1 VSSRIGPGYSRLVLD
16 WIAEVMG
23 ARRARRAQHLQSLW
37 GGYGELFRVEL
48 EGGVAPT
55 AVVKWVRPP
64 GSAQATVSDTR
75 KRRSYEVEA
84 AFYRDFAARCDDT
97 CRVARLY
104 GSRTVGGES
113 LFVLEDLDAAG
124 FPQRHDDADPTSLDA
139 CLSWLAAFHARFL
152 SDPGDGLWPIGT
164 YWHLAT
170 RADELAA
177 IADPALRRIAPA
189 IDARLTAA
197 RYQTILHGDPKEA
210 NFCFTEDGRQ
220 VAAVDFQ
227 YTGRGC
233 AMKDVAYLLYG
244 RSDEPADGIAHD
256 HLDAYFRALRAAI
269 VRGPA
274 PAVDIDALEA
284 EWRSL
289 YAVARL
295 DFCRFLAGWR
305 PERWQ
310 RDRRGQDSVRR
321 ELTRLAR

>member
-1 VSSRIGPGYSRLVLD
+1 MLD
-16 WIAEVMG
+16 WIAEVTG
-23 ARRARRAQHLQSLW
+23 ARSARRAQQLQALW

-48 EGGVAPT
+48 DRGVAPT

-64 GSAQATVSDTR
+64 AAAQATVSDAR

-104 GSRTVGGES
+104 GSRTTGGES

-124 FPQRHDDADPTSLDA
+124 FPMRHDDADPTSLDA
-139 CLSWLAAFHARFL
+139 CLSWLASFHARFL
-152 SDPGDGLWPIGT
+152 DAPPDGLWPTGT

-170 RADELAA
+170 RTDELAA
-177 IADPALRRIAPA
+177 ITDPALRDAGA
-189 IDARLTAA
+189 VLDARLTAA

-210 NFCFTEDGRQ
+210 NFCFSADGRR

-227 YTGRGC
+227 YAGRGC

-244 RSDEPADGIAHD
+244 RSDEPADGIAHH
-256 HLDAYFRALRAAI
+256 HLDTYFRAMRVA
-269 VRGPA
+269 A
-274 PAVDIDALEA
+274 PAVDLDAVEA
-284 EWRSL
+284 EWRTL
-289 YAVARL
+289 YPTARL

-305 PERWQ
+305 PARWQ
-310 RDRRGQDSVRR
+310 HDRIGQDYVRR
-321 ELTRLAR
+321 ALRDFA